1 MTDQD
6 DIREKPGTWMGD
18 SSDKE
23 DTENHDEDRH
33 EEQTHWRWRNLD
45 KMKMEKN
52 AENCWH
58 KTTNKPHWRK
68 QEFEKHRIE

>member
-6 DIREKPGTWMGD
+6 DILEKPGTWMGD

-45 KMKMEKN
+45 KIK
-52 AENCWH
+52 
-58 KTTNKPHWRK
+58 WRK
-68 QEFEKHRIE
+68 MLKTVDTKQQINLTDENKNLRNIA